1 MTLSLISVDQSKSE
15 SDMDSIK
22 SESSI
27 DTYTITENTNEDDTI
42 VSLNPFQKTYHW
54 FHDRPM
60 VRLFSVLTFNG
71 IFSLAM
77 AAVILGIG
85 MSKDKKGKSS

>member
-1 MTLSLISVDQSKSE
+1 MKIRNPP
-15 SDMDSIK
+15 

-27 DTYTITENTNEDDTI
+27 DTYTITENTNDDENSAN

-54 FHDRPM
+54 FKDRPL

-85 MSKDKKGKSS
+85 MNFDNNNII